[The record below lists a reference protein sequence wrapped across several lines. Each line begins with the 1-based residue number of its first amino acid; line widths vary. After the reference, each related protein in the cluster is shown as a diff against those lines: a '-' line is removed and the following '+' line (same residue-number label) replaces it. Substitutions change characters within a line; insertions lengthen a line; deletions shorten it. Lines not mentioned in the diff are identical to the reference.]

1 MADSD
6 WLNRLNVLFSSINR
20 VFTVLVVIIFIFG
33 FVLIKLAPKLDGTWA
48 DARLWVVLLL
58 VGGIGVIAI
67 TILRL
72 MKTDPA
78 RLLEPKV
85 EHTTIQDSE
94 ALLSD
99 KRTSD

>member
-1 MADSD
+1 MADSE
-6 WLNRLNVLFSSINR
+6 WLNRLNVLLPSINK
-20 VFTVLVVIIFIFG
+20 VFTVLVVIIFICG
-33 FVLIKLAPKLDGTWA
+33 WVLIELAPNLDGTWA
-48 DARLWVVLLL
+48 DARLWVFLLL
-58 VGGIGVIAI
+58 VGGIGVIAFI
-67 TILRL
+67 ILRL

-94 ALLSD
+94 AIPSD